1 MFVIRLPCRQKDDQ
15 PQDGY
20 LNQEKKV
27 MVVGEHTSNPT
38 PQPTVEATPVAARP
52 LNKRTKAQRAKDSEE
67 AAKQAKKL
75 CRFQAFFGGEKRT
88 AGSKGFAAVRGAGA
102 AASTTTKTNE
112 SVKNAVPQPSIFSEV
127 PQETGEV
134 SLAGFS
140 HLKPYAPLLPAILGL
155 AFCRVGL
162 LCGTY
167 GNYASS
173 DEGIFTD
180 GSMFV
185 TLIIFAI
192 LLIALTRWGKI
203 IAKPAINMLTRVCII
218 VECIAIAGLTVL
230 QLQPSESDFWRFSLS
245 VICTLAA
252 CGAMFYWLRRMRGC
266 ASVTAAV
273 FVFSALAVSEVL
285 IYIGTL
291 LPTAVEYSMAAVLVL
306 LQFPCQ
312 MWARRNEKAYTIV
325 ALTPETDY
333 FGFSGNMIANRHF
346 LIANAIGIACMGAV
360 TGFLRGYPDGLPI
373 PFTPLTRAAYG
384 LLVIALSVAVIT
396 LVLHR
401 RRNIMTI
408 GFYLLLEAVA
418 CLALIMFS
426 AFPGAYDI
434 GSVFATTLNALMVGF
449 VWYITIAFMTAGWR
463 DPYYYALAG
472 WCVWLGSR
480 SMARLALIACYPL
493 AADSLLVCAI
503 MGALIVLSTQV
514 VFVQFLR
521 IEQMVAQQ
529 KFDEERTLA
538 QQEASEKIALELPI
552 VPLCPAASGGAC
564 VHGGDTQGADDAL
577 EETDT
582 PKEKFLTRLM
592 GLDACSVSSTL
603 TEAHQ
608 SSLEQSA
615 KVIGDQ
621 FMLSEREIEVLALY
635 ARGFTQKRVAEEL
648 YISPGTAHAHI
659 KRIYA
664 KTGFHSRQ
672 EILDYMEEYAS

>member
-1 MFVIRLPCRQKDDQ
+1 
-15 PQDGY
+15 
-20 LNQEKKV
+20 
-27 MVVGEHTSNPT
+27 MVVGEHTSNT
-38 PQPTVEATPVAARP
+38 APQSTVEHTSAMHQP
-52 LNKRTKAQRAKDSEE
+52 LNRRTKAQRAKDAEE
-67 AAKQAKKL
+67 AAKHTKKSGKI
-75 CRFQAFFGGEKRT
+75 QAFFNGEKRESI
-88 AGSKGFAAVRGAGA
+88 SKGFSAFK
-102 AASTTTKTNE
+102 ASKEAERSSQFFQASQDKTSERTDQTSN
-112 SVKNAVPQPSIFSEV
+112 SFKPSIFGEV
-127 PQETGEV
+127 PQEPSESPLSGTNR
-134 SLAGFS
+134 LA
-140 HLKPYAPLLPAILGL
+140 PYLSLLPAVLGL

-185 TLIIFAI
+185 SLIIFAI
-192 LLIALTRWGKI
+192 LLIALTRWRKI
-203 IAKPAINMLTRVCII
+203 IPKSAIHMLTRVCII
-218 VECIAIAGLTVL
+218 MECLAIVGLTAL
-230 QLQPSESDFWRFSLS
+230 QLHPSTSDFWRFSLS

-266 ASVTAAV
+266 ASVTAV
-273 FVFSALAVSEVL
+273 VYVFSALAVSEVL

-291 LPTAVEYSMAAVLVL
+291 VPTAVEYSLAAIFVL

-312 MWARRNEKAYTIV
+312 IWARRNEKAFTIQ
-325 ALTPETDY
+325 ALTPDTDY
-333 FGFSGNMIANRHF
+333 FGFSSNMMASRYF

-373 PFTPLTRAAYG
+373 PFTPITRVIYG
-384 LLVIALSVAVIT
+384 LLVIALSVIVIT
-396 LVLHR
+396 LVFQR
-401 RRNIMTI
+401 RKNIMTV

-426 AFPGAYDI
+426 AFPSALDI
-434 GSVFATTLNALMVGF
+434 GSVFSTTLNALMVGF
-449 VWYITIAFMTAGWR
+449 VWYITIAFMSAGWR

-480 SMARLALIACYPL
+480 SVTRMALLLYYPL

-521 IEQMVAQQ
+521 IRQMIAQQ
-529 KFDEERTLA
+529 KFDEACALA
-538 QQEASEKIALELPI
+538 QQEAHAKAALEVPAL
-552 VPLCPAASGGAC
+552 PLCPAAAGGAC
-564 VHGGDTQGADDAL
+564 VHGGLSGLPDEPGGQVGSVASV
-577 EETDT
+577 EEVAA

-592 GLDACSVSSTL
+592 GLDAGNANNSVA
-603 TEAHQ
+603 EDHQ

-615 KVIGDQ
+615 KAIGNQ

>member
-1 MFVIRLPCRQKDDQ
+1 
-15 PQDGY
+15 
-20 LNQEKKV
+20 
-27 MVVGEHTSNPT
+27 MVVGEHTSNT
-38 PQPTVEATPVAARP
+38 ASQSTIEKTSTTRQP
-52 LNKRTKAQRAKDSEE
+52 LNRRTKAQRARDAEEE
-67 AAKQAKKL
+67 AKRAKKVHKL
-75 CRFQAFFGGEKRT
+75 QALFAGEKRE
-88 AGSKGFAAVRGAGA
+88 SIPKGFSAFKVSKEAER
-102 AASTTTKTNE
+102 SSQFSQSSQPSQIKT
-112 SVKNAVPQPSIFSEV
+112 SAPIDQTSSSFQPSIFGEV
-127 PQETGEV
+127 PQEPSESPLSETNR
-134 SLAGFS
+134 LA
-140 HLKPYAPLLPAILGL
+140 PYKSLLPAVLGL

-180 GSMFV
+180 GAMFV
-185 TLIIFAI
+185 SLIIFAI
-192 LLIALTRWGKI
+192 LLIALTRWRKI
-203 IAKPAINMLTRVCII
+203 IPKSAVHMLTRVCII
-218 VECIAIAGLTVL
+218 TECLAIVGLTAL
-230 QLQPSESDFWRFSLS
+230 QLHPSTSDFWRFSLS

-252 CGAMFYWLRRMRGC
+252 CGVMFYWLRRMRGC
-266 ASVTAAV
+266 ASVTAV
-273 FVFSALAVSEVL
+273 VYVFSALAVSEVL

-291 LPTAVEYSMAAVLVL
+291 VPTALEYSLAAFFVL

-312 MWARRNEKAYTIV
+312 IWARRNEKAFTIE

-333 FGFSGNMIANRHF
+333 FGFSSNMLANRYF

-373 PFTPLTRAAYG
+373 PFTPVTRAIYG
-384 LLVIALSVAVIT
+384 LLVIALSVIVIV
-396 LVLHR
+396 LVLQR
-401 RRNIMTI
+401 RKNIMTV

-426 AFPGAYDI
+426 AFPSALDI
-434 GSVFATTLNALMVGF
+434 GSVFSTTLNALMVGF
-449 VWYITIAFMTAGWR
+449 VWYITIAFMSAGWR

-480 SMARLALIACYPL
+480 SVTRMALLLYYPL

-521 IEQMVAQQ
+521 IRQMITQQ
-529 KFDEERTLA
+529 KFDEACALA
-538 QQEASEKIALELPI
+538 QQEAHEKTALEVPVL
-552 VPLCPAASGGAC
+552 PLCPAAAGGAC
-564 VHGGDTQGADDAL
+564 VHGGSSGESGESVGSAASI
-577 EETDT
+577 EEVEEVAA

-592 GLDACSVSSTL
+592 GLDACNASNSMA
-603 TEAHQ
+603 EAHQ
-608 SSLEQSA
+608 STLEQSA
-615 KVIGDQ
+615 KAIGNQ